1 MFLSLGSLH
10 IYSQGISVKGTVSE
24 AGTGS
29 PLPGVSV
36 VVKNTTKGATT
47 DFDGRFELPDVAR
60 GDILVFSYIG
70 FKTMEVVFSGQDTVD
85 VAMEEDTQVLDE
97 VVVIG
102 YGTQAK
108 REVTGAIAVV
118 GSETIEDLK
127 PVRIEQA
134 LQGQNAG
141 VQVISSSGSP
151 GSGLNIRIRGVT
163 TNGDNRPLVVVD
175 GNITEGGLEL
185 INPNDIESI
194 TTLKDASAAI
204 YGTRAANG
212 VILITTKTGKRNTAP
227 SFSYNAFTGFQET
240 SRRLPVLNA
249 TEYALYVNEARTNGG
264 ESPLF
269 TDIGSLGEGTNWQN
283 EVFETAP
290 ISSHDFAVTGG
301 GEKITYGM
309 SVGYTAQDGIV
320 GSGDKSTFNR
330 LNTRLTLGA
339 DLTEKLKFNT
349 SLFYTRTYSRAINE
363 SGLGSVLFNALNMA
377 PNLPIR
383 DANGDFTLAE
393 GLGNEVI
400 NPLAQLANT
409 FNEGFSNKING
420 TVGLKY
426 QLNDQISA
434 ESRLGFNYTVSKGK
448 TFQPIAFF
456 GSGKVFNNDRSNV
469 TESKDDFFDY
479 TWDAFI
485 NYENTFAESHY
496 VKVTLGTTV
505 FENTGD
511 FFSATGFDVPN
522 NTYEF
527 ADLALTNDN
536 IEDERFTDSQFRE
549 SLVSYFTRIQYNY
562 QSKYLFSFS
571 IRRDASSNFGPDN
584 SAAFFPSGSFG
595 WVISEE
601 NFLQDNSIIDFF
613 KLRTSYGILGND
625 RIGANSFR
633 SLLTGE
639 AAYVIGGRLING
651 DAEGRI
657 PNPQVKWEEQE
668 QFNIGFDTRLWNSS
682 FDITADYFIKTTR
695 DLLLEAPVSGILGA
709 SAPGALPPFI
719 NAGTVRNSGF
729 ELGLG
734 YTKEFSENL
743 RLAVNYNFTT
753 LTNEVLRV
761 NNGFGFVAG
770 GQFGIG
776 QEPPSRFE
784 EGLPAGYFFGL
795 KTDGIFQN
803 QAEVDAHATQ
813 PNAKPGEL
821 RFVDI
826 NGDGQINN
834 LDRTNLGD
842 PIPDISMGL
851 NISLDYKNIDFSI
864 YAFAQ
869 MGNEIVR
876 NYERNQPL
884 TNRRIAFL
892 DRWTGPGTSNSFP
905 LATTGPTDTNLFSDF
920 YVEDGDFLRMQTIQL
935 GYSLPGDVTSKI
947 GISRLRLYAQVN
959 NVFTLTKYSGFDPAI
974 SSGAPIGGGID
985 PGFYP
990 IPTTYLVGVNLNF

>member
-1 MFLSLGSLH
+1 M
-10 IYSQGISVKGTVSE
+10 
-24 AGTGS
+24 
-29 PLPGVSV
+29 
-36 VVKNTTKGATT
+36 
-47 DFDGRFELPDVAR
+47 
-60 GDILVFSYIG
+60 
-70 FKTMEVVFSGQDTVD
+70 
-85 VAMEEDTQVLDE
+85 
-97 VVVIG
+97 
-102 YGTQAK
+102 
-108 REVTGAIAVV
+108 
-118 GSETIEDLK
+118 
-127 PVRIEQA
+127 
-134 LQGQNAG
+134 
-141 VQVISSSGSP
+141 
-151 GSGLNIRIRGVT
+151 
-163 TNGDNRPLVVVD
+163 
-175 GNITEGGLEL
+175 
-185 INPNDIESI
+185 
-194 TTLKDASAAI
+194 
-204 YGTRAANG
+204 
-212 VILITTKTGKRNTAP
+212 
-227 SFSYNAFTGFQET
+227 
-240 SRRLPVLNA
+240 
-249 TEYALYVNEARTNGG
+249 
-264 ESPLF
+264 
-269 TDIGSLGEGTNWQN
+269 
-283 EVFETAP
+283 
-290 ISSHDFAVTGG
+290 
-301 GEKITYGM
+301 
-309 SVGYTAQDGIV
+309 
-320 GSGDKSTFNR
+320 
-330 LNTRLTLGA
+330 
-339 DLTEKLKFNT
+339 
-349 SLFYTRTYSRAINE
+349 
-363 SGLGSVLFNALNMA
+363 
-377 PNLPIR
+377 
-383 DANGDFTLAE
+383 
-393 GLGNEVI
+393 
-400 NPLAQLANT
+400 
-409 FNEGFSNKING
+409 
-420 TVGLKY
+420 
-426 QLNDQISA
+426 
-434 ESRLGFNYTVSKGK
+434 
-448 TFQPIAFF
+448 
-456 GSGKVFNNDRSNV
+456 
-469 TESKDDFFDY
+469 
-479 TWDAFI
+479 
-485 NYENTFAESHY
+485 
-496 VKVTLGTTV
+496 
-505 FENTGD
+505 
-511 FFSATGFDVPN
+511 
-522 NTYEF
+522 
-527 ADLALTNDN
+527 
-536 IEDERFTDSQFRE
+536 
-549 SLVSYFTRIQYNY
+549 
-562 QSKYLFSFS
+562 
-571 IRRDASSNFGPDN
+571 
-584 SAAFFPSGSFG
+584 
-595 WVISEE
+595 
-601 NFLQDNSIIDFF
+601 
-613 KLRTSYGILGND
+613 
-625 RIGANSFR
+625 
-633 SLLTGE
+633 LTGE

-959 NVFTLTKYSGFDPAI
+959 NVFTLTKYSGFDPTI